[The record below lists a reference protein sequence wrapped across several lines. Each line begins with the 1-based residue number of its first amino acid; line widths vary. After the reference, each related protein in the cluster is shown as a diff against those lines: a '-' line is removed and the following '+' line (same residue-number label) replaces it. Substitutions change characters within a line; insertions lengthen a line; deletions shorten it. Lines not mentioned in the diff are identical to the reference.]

1 MSVLDF
7 ITQDELDDLD
17 EDPSR
22 AFMSIVTLAQR
33 RLGDQTKG
41 YDSENQLEWE
51 ARQELR
57 YSFMNFVV
65 AAGKRLEIEPF
76 ASMQVPRHKDFADP
90 DYRQFQADL
99 DHYITQLLIDNGIRT
114 KKDSVQILPKTKD
127 KIRQYIYALRDCIE
141 NADLIEAKREILLDK
156 LKNFESELEKRR
168 LNILA
173 VARLSFEL
181 LAIPGALWASGEVTH
196 RLITQVMQTVAE
208 ARVAEQETRQLAPV
222 EAPKALSAP
231 RSLQASQPLKA
242 PRGLQASPNEI
253 DDDIP
258 F

>member
-17 EDPSR
+17 DDPSR

-33 RLGDQTKG
+33 RLGEQTKG
-41 YDSENQLEWE
+41 YDPQDQSEWE

-76 ASMQVPRHKDFADP
+76 ASMQVPRHKAFADP

-99 DHYITQLLIDNGIRT
+99 DHYITQLLIDNSIRT
-114 KKDSVQILPKTKD
+114 KKDSVGILPKTKD
-127 KIRQYIYALRDCIE
+127 KIRQYVYALRECVE
-141 NADLIEAKREILLDK
+141 NADLTEAKREILLEK
-156 LKNFESELEKRR
+156 LKYFEAELEKRR

-173 VARLSFEL
+173 VARIAFEL
-181 LAIPGALWASGEVTH
+181 LAIPGTLWASGEVAN

-208 ARVAEQETRQLAPV
+208 ARAAEQEARQLAPI

-231 RSLQASQPLKA
+231 RPLLQGA
-242 PRGLQASPNEI
+242 PGEI

>member
-33 RLGDQTKG
+33 RLGEQTKG
-41 YDSENQLEWE
+41 YDPQDQSEWE
-51 ARQELR
+51 VRQELR

-99 DHYITQLLIDNGIRT
+99 DHYITQLLIDNSIRT
-114 KKDSVQILPKTKD
+114 KKDSVGILPKTKD
-127 KIRQYIYALRDCIE
+127 KIRQYVHALRECVE
-141 NADLIEAKREILLDK
+141 KADLTEAKREVLLDK
-156 LKNFESELEKRR
+156 LKYFEVELEKRR

-173 VARLSFEL
+173 VARISFEL
-181 LAIPGALWASGEVTH
+181 LAIPGTLWASGEVAN

-208 ARVAEQETRQLAPV
+208 ARAAEQEARQLAPI

-231 RSLQASQPLKA
+231 RPLLQSA
-242 PRGLQASPNEI
+242 PGEI